1 MRSDRMKKGIERAP
15 HRSLFSAV
23 GMLPEELERPIIGIA
38 NSVSERSPV
47 ISISTRSPRP

>member
-1 MRSDRMKKGIERAP
+1 MRSDKMKKGIEKAP

-38 NSVSERSPV
+38 NSASELIPV
-47 ISISTRSPRP
+47 ISISIRSPEP